1 LTQIATLIC
10 VFGILGL
17 FLFNWDSEAKT
28 SKALWIP
35 LIWLLIAGSRNIG
48 EWLQSGTPL
57 LVSDNPYVEGNAI
70 DRNLLAGLVALG
82 VIVLIRR
89 RHAVG
94 KILSANWAILLFLVY
109 CLVSVYWSDFP
120 YVGFKRWIRFSGDL
134 VMVLVI
140 LSDRDWLAARK
151 KILAWPAFVLLPLS
165 ILFIRYYPNLGR
177 TYSRWDYFVSWTGVS
192 TTKNGLG
199 MISMI
204 FGLAAA
210 SRLFDLFGNRQEP
223 NRLRRVIAHG
233 TIFAMALYL
242 IQVAHSATSLACFIL
257 GGAVLVLTSWRAVA
271 RWPGLIHILLGSLLF
286 ISYASLFIIP
296 GSGLLEVLGRNS
308 TLTGRTDVWTRVVTL
323 VRSPAFGTGFES
335 FWIGSRLAEM
345 RLLDPGLNQA
355 HNGYLEIYLNLGWV
369 GLTLLAIVILAGY
382 RNAISAFHR
391 DPNTARLRLVYFVIA
406 LSYNFT
412 EGAFKMMDPIWI
424 LFLLSTIALP
434 AVATEESP
442 VVLPEPFLQNTTFAK
457 PKPQVDDALVARFP
471 HKRTT

>member
-1 LTQIATLIC
+1 MTQLATLVC
-10 VFGILGL
+10 VLGILGL

-28 SKALWIP
+28 SKALWLP
-35 LIWLLIAGSRNIG
+35 LIWLLIAGSRNVG
-48 EWLQSGTPL
+48 EWLQSGAPL
-57 LVSDNPYVEGNAI
+57 EVSDNPYVEGNAV

-89 RHAVG
+89 RHTVG
-94 KILSANWAILLFLVY
+94 KILSANWPILLFFLY
-109 CLVSVYWSDFP
+109 CLISIFWSDFP

-140 LSDRDWLAARK
+140 LTDRDWLAARK

-204 FGLAAA
+204 FGLAAT
-210 SRLFDLFGNRQEP
+210 SRLLDLLGKQKEP
-223 NRLRRVIAHG
+223 HRMRLLIAHG

-242 IQVAHSATSLACFIL
+242 LNVAHSATSLACFIL
-257 GGAVLVLTSWRAVA
+257 GGVVLVSTSWRTVA

-296 GSGLLEVLGRNS
+296 GSGLLEALGRNS
-308 TLTGRTDVWTRVVTL
+308 TLTGRTDVWTKVVTL
-323 VRSPAFGTGFES
+323 VRDPVFGTGFES
-335 FWIGSRLAEM
+335 FWIGMRLAEM
-345 RLLDPGLNQA
+345 RLLDPSLNQA

-382 RNAISAFHR
+382 RNAISAYHR
-391 DPNTARLRLVYFVIA
+391 DPSTAKLRLVYFVVA

-424 LFLLSTIALP
+424 LFLLSTVALP
-434 AVATEESP
+434 AVAAQESP
-442 VVLPEPFLQNTTFAK
+442 AVLPEPLLQPNAFAK
-457 PKPQVDDALVARFP
+457 TKPHVDDLLVGRFP
-471 HKRTT
+471 KRTI